1 MPLVFTGVAADPIEA
16 PSRACRRSALPER
29 PQLAEIETVSQ
40 SKETGESET
49 AQVDFAIGTAVV
61 AISQNPVI
69 EIGVATPHHA
79 CIRNFLRSGSSREF
93 VASQASF
100 GRTAVVTNA
109 TAKLGRLI
117 ANSFQNRRMLASGT
131 TPSRPTTPKLPP
143 GHNPRT

>member
-16 PSRACRRSALPER
+16 PSRACRRSALPKR
-29 PQLAEIETVSQ
+29 SQLAEIETVSQ

-49 AQVDFAIGTAVV
+49 AQVGFVIGTAIV

-93 VASQASF
+93 VASEASF
-100 GRTAVVTNA
+100 GRTVVVTNA
-109 TAKLGRLI
+109 TVKPGRLI
-117 ANSFQNRRMLASGT
+117 TNSFQNKRMLASGT
-131 TPSRPTTPKLPP
+131 TRTP
-143 GHNPRT
+143 GTS